1 MPKGPQGQK
10 RPADVI
16 GKGVGM
22 SKRTTLSALA
32 AIAVSAPAQAAV
44 VISTAA
50 TQNMNCA
57 GGTCT
62 PTATKAVLNASDL
75 ESYLSQ
81 FGNVAGFTTP
91 DSTSLALDAHK
102 AITADAAV
110 SIGSGTAEF
119 ELQSDT
125 LAASDTLSFGKRGHI
140 TFGSLSDIFGINGD
154 IFTLVGSV
162 HGLASAVAAN
172 PSGAFALANSYDAKA
187 DGIYA
192 TTPIPTKFEGVFE
205 GLGNTISHLTIED
218 TSSYDVGFFGETD
231 TPSLIENILLTHL
244 DVSGT
249 TIFDVGGLVAF
260 GLGTIRNA
268 SADGKIAGPSAEAGA
283 LVGIN
288 AGLIAHSH
296 AHCAVSGGYAGGLAG
311 ENGGTISDSYAN
323 GSEIG
328 GLMGG
333 LTGVDDGL
341 IEDSYSTGAVTA
353 APGDEAGG
361 IAGSVFAG
369 TIERSYATGAVSGGD
384 GSYVG
389 GVTGYID
396 GGTVDQSFSTGAVST
411 GKNGAAGEVLA
422 GMCSCEAVATVTN
435 VYAVGSVKGKSGS
448 LVGGLAGFIQD
459 NEGSTITAGYS
470 AGTVE
475 GPRGDTGG
483 FIGFD
488 DNPGDIAYGYWDLTT
503 SGITNPSR
511 GAGNVKNDP
520 GIVGLTDA
528 QLKSGLPQ
536 GFNPKIWAEDPN
548 INNGLPYLI
557 NNPPPK

>member
-1 MPKGPQGQK
+1 M
-10 RPADVI
+10 RSV
-16 GKGVGM
+16 
-22 SKRTTLSALA
+22 RTALA
-32 AIAVSAPAQAAV
+32 ALTLIAASDPAHATV
-44 VISTAA
+44 TISTAA
-50 TQNMNCA
+50 TQDMDCA
-57 GGTCT
+57 DGTCT
-62 PTATKAVLNASDL
+62 PTAKKAVLNASDL

-81 FGNVAGFTTP
+81 FGNVRVMTTGNGVEANNIVVDAAFVTP
-91 DSTSLALDAHK
+91 DSTSLTLDAHG
-102 AITADAAV
+102 AITVNAAV
-110 SIGSGTAEF
+110 SIGAAASEL
-119 ELQSDT
+119 ELQSGKGGT
-125 LAASDTLSFGKRGHI
+125 LGTLSFGRKGHI
-140 TFGSLSDIFGINGD
+140 TFASLSDIFGINGG

-162 HGLASAVAAN
+162 QELASAVAAN
-172 PSGAFALANSYDAKA
+172 PAGAYALADSYDAKA
-187 DGIYA
+187 DGTYT
-192 TTPIPTKFEGVFE
+192 TTPISTKFEGVFE
-205 GLGNTISHLTIED
+205 GLGNTISHLTIND
-218 TSSYDVGFFGETD
+218 TSSYDVGFFGEMD
-231 TPSLIENILLTHL
+231 TPSLIENIVLTHL

-288 AGLIAHSH
+288 AGLIARSH
-296 AHCAVSGGYAGGLAG
+296 ARCAVSGGYAGGLAG

-323 GSEIG
+323 GSENG

-333 LTGVDDGL
+333 LAGVDDGL
-341 IEDSYSTGAVTA
+341 IEDSHSIGAVIA

-411 GKNGAAGEVLA
+411 GTNGAAGGVFA
-422 GMCSCEAVATVTN
+422 GMCSCETVATVTN
-435 VYAVGSVKGKSGS
+435 VYALGSVKGKSGS
-448 LVGGLAGFIQD
+448 MVGGLAGFIQD
-459 NEGSTITAGYS
+459 NEGSTITSGYS
-470 AGTVE
+470 TGTVE

-488 DNPGDIAYGYWDLTT
+488 DNPGDIAHGYWDLTT
-503 SGITNPSR
+503 SGITNPAR

-536 GFNPKIWAEDPN
+536 GFDLKIWAESPN
-548 INNGLPYLI
+548 VNNGLPYLI
-557 NNPPPK
+557 ANPPPK